1 MATQITQQDVE
12 ALLGRS
18 LTTVESTNFNMYLSL
33 AETRV
38 GDLICNDITKMET
51 IPDDLKLVIA
61 RFFDALSKEQG
72 LQGDVQSKR
81 VEDFSVSYRDGY
93 NPFEEAISQCRDIL
107 VKYSQCS
114 SGIIHGKT
122 IFTPCLT
129 GDVHDEDAE

>member
-1 MATQITQQDVE
+1 MTVEITKQQIE

-18 LTTVESTNFNMYLSL
+18 LTTVEDSNFDLYLGL
-33 AETRV
+33 AKTRV
-38 GDLICNDITKMET
+38 GDLICTNIDSLESIEND
-51 IPDDLKLVIA
+51 LLLVIA
-61 RFFDALSKEQG
+61 RFFGALSKAQG
-72 LQGDVQSKR
+72 YQGDVQSKR

>member
-1 MATQITQQDVE
+1 MTVEITKQQIE
-12 ALLGRS
+12 AFLGRS
-18 LTTVESTNFNMYLSL
+18 LTTVEDSNFDLYLGL
-33 AETRV
+33 AKTRV
-38 GDLICNDITKMET
+38 GDLICTNIDGLESIEND
-51 IPDDLKLVIA
+51 LLLVIA
-61 RFFDALSKEQG
+61 RFFSALSKAQG
-72 LQGDVQSKR
+72 YQGDVQSKK